1 MTDYDRLWQI
11 IIDNDWLWQIL
22 TDFDRLWQIMTDYDR
37 LRQINTNH
45 DQLSAQFV
53 LVCFGS
59 YSESLKKIRVV
70 WCID

>member
-1 MTDYDRLWQI
+1 MTDY
-11 IIDNDWLWQIL
+11 
-22 TDFDRLWQIMTDYDR
+22 DRLWQIMTDYDR
-37 LRQINTNH
+37 LLQINTNH